1 MENDREGL
9 SKMRKA
15 IKAIHNSGNGWFV
28 SLKFQNQSSLVSY
41 QSIHLFFFTAHTDN
55 EMYLS
60 RILERLGD
68 NSINGDHEPEIGAA
82 FVKFAVVTKEL
93 SALMKTLVSLYICTI

>member
-1 MENDREGL
+1 ML
-9 SKMRKA
+9 SFLC
-15 IKAIHNSGNGWFV
+15 I
-28 SLKFQNQSSLVSY
+28 
-41 QSIHLFFFTAHTDN
+41 AHTDN

-68 NSINGDHEPEIGAA
+68 NSIHGDHEPEIGAA

-93 SALMKTLVSLYICTI
+93 SALMKTLVCL

>member
-1 MENDREGL
+1 ML
-9 SKMRKA
+9 SFLC
-15 IKAIHNSGNGWFV
+15 I
-28 SLKFQNQSSLVSY
+28 
-41 QSIHLFFFTAHTDN
+41 AHTDN

-68 NSINGDHEPEIGAA
+68 NSIHGDHEPEIGAA

-93 SALMKTLVSLYICTI
+93 SALMKTLVCLWNLYGFLSPKLPFYPV